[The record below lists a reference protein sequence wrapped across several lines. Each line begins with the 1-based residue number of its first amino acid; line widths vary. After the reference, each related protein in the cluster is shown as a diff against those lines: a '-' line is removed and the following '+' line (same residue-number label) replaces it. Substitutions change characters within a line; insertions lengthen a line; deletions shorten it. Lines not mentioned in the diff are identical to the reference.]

1 VEKKKELYVLPQ
13 LVKCLSTIPN
23 FDLWMFKRTHDIFTL
38 VLIFLDVNWQPKQ
51 VTIGLFETIET
62 TRQALAINLNN
73 LLDFFGLRKKIITF
87 IKDERVNLN
96 AMTSALKSI
105 VSCDILGLKESFNGS
120 CFRHF
125 FPRDAKMGL
134 LKRKFVKT

>member
-1 VEKKKELYVLPQ
+1 
-13 LVKCLSTIPN
+13 
-23 FDLWMFKRTHDIFTL
+23 MFKKTHDIFTF
-38 VLIFLDVNWQPKQ
+38 VVIFLDVNWQPKQ

-87 IKDERVNLN
+87 IKDEGVNLN

-120 CFRHF
+120 CFRLF
-125 FPRDAKMGL
+125 FPRDANMGL
-134 LKRKFVKT
+134 LKRKFVNT